1 VNSPTKETAM
11 AFRLTLVLCA
21 LGLAACSASVDDGA
35 LEPGVTQAALGT
47 GAQCDP
53 ENAAGVASQVERA
66 MLDTIAWTEGT
77 RGHGKDGYNVTFAYH
92 YFDSCDQHPN
102 ETICSGKLCS
112 TAAGRDQ
119 FLYKTFTG
127 LKLPNFWPEQ
137 QELGALELIERRGV
151 DLPEGPMTAT
161 EFANALDRL
170 SYEWSS
176 LPPGRYGTPRHSLSE
191 IRDEYCRLAGCG
203 SSVLLSRQDFVA
215 IEDDGT
221 LYRYHRASTGDWT
234 STPISS
240 EWETAL
246 AMGAGADYD
255 EDAQRD
261 FISVDLQYGL
271 ELYAGDGEGNY
282 WYQPIALAGEQLR
295 VIGAGADYDRD
306 GHADFIS
313 VDDAGQLLLA
323 RGDGKGAFATEVIAD
338 WARDATAIGGG
349 ADYSGDGFADF
360 VLRDEVDTWLYLGD
374 GTGGFSQQPVDLAGP
389 TPKLFAGASD
399 YTGDGSPDLF
409 AIADDGT
416 AQLYEG
422 LGGGAFELHRLGAG
436 WDGVRFVD

>member
-1 VNSPTKETAM
+1 M
-11 AFRLTLVLCA
+11 AFRLILAVGVLA
-21 LGLAACSASVDDGA
+21 LAACSSALDGA
-35 LEPGVTQAALGT
+35 PEPGVTQSALVS

-53 ENAAGVASQVERA
+53 ENAAGVASHVERA
-66 MLDTIAWTEGT
+66 LLDTIAWTEGT
-77 RGHGKDGYNVTFAYH
+77 RGHGKDGYNVTFAYQ

-112 TAAGRDQ
+112 TAAGRYQ

-127 LKLPNFWPEQ
+127 LALPNFWPEQ

-151 DLPEGPMTAT
+151 DLPAGPMSAT

-176 LPPGRYGTPRHSLSE
+176 LPPGRYGTPRHTLSE

-203 SSVLLSRQDFVA
+203 SSAFSTRRNFVA
-215 IEDDGT
+215 IEDDGV
-221 LYRYHRASTGDWT
+221 LYRYAPNAAGNWT
-234 STPISS
+234 SAPISS

-246 AMGAGADYD
+246 AMGAGADYN
-255 EDAQRD
+255 EDGQRD

-271 ELYAGDGEGNY
+271 ELYSGDGEGNY
-282 WYQPIALAGEQLR
+282 WYEPIALTSEQLR

-306 GHADFIS
+306 GHADFVT
-313 VDDAGQLLLA
+313 VDDAGRLLLA
-323 RGDGKGAFATEVIAD
+323 RGDGNGAFVTEVIAD
-338 WARDATAIGGG
+338 WARDATALGGG

-360 VLRDEVDTWLYLGD
+360 VLRDETNTWLYLGD
-374 GTGGFSQQPVDLAGP
+374 GTGGFSQQPLDLEGSTPKILAG
-389 TPKLFAGASD
+389 AGD
-399 YTGDGSPDLF
+399 YTGDGQPDLF

-416 AQLYEG
+416 AQLYAG
-422 LGGGAFELHRLGAG
+422 LGGGEFGLQQLGPG
-436 WDGVRFVD
+436 WEGVRFID